1 MEIAAEGFA
10 GGLGEGGVGGLAEGV
25 KVEEVGAVGQDGIG
39 GEAEFDL
46 DMGEELVDGVVHS
59 IDLIGRRGPGRGFY
73 PRGAIILYGVG
84 MNITHLPANLSRTLS
99 DRAQRE
105 HRSVEQIAIEALER
119 GLSAGEALSDED
131 ALWSENP
138 QFDEAIQAFAAME
151 GE

>member
-1 MEIAAEGFA
+1 
-10 GGLGEGGVGGLAEGV
+10 
-25 KVEEVGAVGQDGIG
+25 
-39 GEAEFDL
+39 
-46 DMGEELVDGVVHS
+46 
-59 IDLIGRRGPGRGFY
+59 
-73 PRGAIILYGVG
+73 